1 MLQVKTVRIE
11 VEGVPAAQ
19 GSMVR
24 GPTGGMWHASKSLPQ
39 WRRTIVE
46 AGEETMAGA
55 EPFKDCAVNLAV
67 VFRMRQLK
75 KPKRDLPYV
84 RPDLDKLIRAVGDA
98 LEGVVLADDAQI
110 VSFDGTR
117 KRYTLPG
124 ERPGAS
130 IEVTLIE

>member
-1 MLQVKTVRIE
+1 MAIKFDVDGNPV
-11 VEGVPAAQ
+11 AQ

-24 GPTGGMWHASKSLPQ
+24 GANGGMWHSSKSLPQ
-39 WRRTIVE
+39 WRKTIVE
-46 AGEETMAGA
+46 AGVETMAGA
-55 EPFKDCAVNLAV
+55 EPLKDCAVNLAV

-75 KPKRDLPYV
+75 KPKRDQPYV
-84 RPDLDKLIRAVGDA
+84 RPDLDKLVRAVGDA

-130 IEVTLIE
+130 VEVTPIESR